1 MKNVEEINEGFE
13 VAIGELLGKVTL
25 GQVYAD
31 MYSGALWSTANTQ
44 LQEMLDSA
52 LPELYAAI
60 IVFAA
65 KARSYFEAK
74 GTHSSHL

>member
-1 MKNVEEINEGFE
+1 MNHVEVIEGLE
-13 VAIGELLGKVTL
+13 VAIGELLEKVTL
-25 GQVYAD
+25 CQVYAD
-31 MYSGALWSTANTQ
+31 MYSGALRSTANAQ

-74 GTHSSHL
+74 GTHTSHL